1 MARGVTLVS
10 KVSADL
16 RQALSRGVYAPG
28 DRLPTE
34 AELAA
39 NYRVSRPTV
48 RAALRELEARA
59 LVRTQ
64 HGVGTFVSDRPAIRA
79 GLERMES
86 ISDSI
91 RAQGR
96 EPGMEYQS
104 RVVRPLLPEELE
116 KMRLPAGSEALEVRR
131 SVLADGEVVAY
142 SYDLMPIGIFPDE
155 MDPQELTGSL
165 FEFLRERLSLYPHR
179 SIAEIHAVSS
189 DRIGWGAGAGQSDL
203 YVLLDQLHYEASG
216 RLLLYSRTYF
226 IEGKYAFTIMRSS

>member
-1 MARGVTLVS
+1 MARGGTLVS

-16 RQALSRGVYAPG
+16 RHALSQGVYAPK

-34 AELAA
+34 AELAER
-39 NYRVSRPTV
+39 YGVSRPTV
-48 RAALRELEARA
+48 RAALRELEALS

-64 HGVGTFVSDRPAIRA
+64 HGVGTFVCDRPAIRA
-79 GLERMES
+79 GLERMDS

-104 RVVRPLLPEELE
+104 RVVRPLLPDELE
-116 KMRLPAGSEALEVRR
+116 KMRMPAGGEALELRR

-142 SYDLMPIGIFPDE
+142 SYDLVPLDVFPEDH
-155 MDPQELTGSL
+155 DPTELEGSL
-165 FEFLRERLSLYPHR
+165 FEYFRTRLGLYPHR
-179 SIAEIHAVSS
+179 GIAEIHAVSS
-189 DRIGWGAGAGQSDL
+189 DLIGWGPDSGNEDL
-203 YVLLDQLHYEASG
+203 YVLLDQLHYEESG

-226 IEGKYAFTIMRSS
+226 LEGKYAFTIVRSN